1 MASKF
6 DSKFSEEI
14 DEFEMDSSMSE
25 GEHEFD
31 GAGGG
36 YAGASSAATGGGKTS
51 SDGRRKKK
59 KGLTVQISH
68 SVETPSYD
76 VTESLFIKGDIAIN
90 KTWQ

>member
-36 YAGASSAATGGGKTS
+36 YAGASSAAPNTS
-51 SDGRRKKK
+51 GTKSGFCLQRS
-59 KGLTVQISH
+59 T
-68 SVETPSYD
+68 
-76 VTESLFIKGDIAIN
+76 SLVP
-90 KTWQ
+90 T